1 MNFILSVFKFL
12 AGLYGHSHAMISDSI
27 HSLSDVMTT
36 IVVMI
41 GVHFSS
47 MPSDHEHPYGHERME
62 CIAAMIL
69 SILLI
74 FTGLQIGYNSFL
86 SIIHPQ
92 ALTPSFIALI
102 AAFISIR
109 VIMPNESTLRH

>member
-1 MNFILSVFKFL
+1 MV
-12 AGLYGHSHAMISDSI
+12 SHAMISDSI

-62 CIAAMIL
+62 CDCSHDFIY
-69 SILLI
+69 
-74 FTGLQIGYNSFL
+74 FTYFYWFTNWLQ
-86 SIIHPQ
+86 
-92 ALTPSFIALI
+92 
-102 AAFISIR
+102 
-109 VIMPNESTLRH
+109 